1 MSSPSKIADIE
12 AQIEACEAGRT
23 NVITCPYC
31 AGKNWKPEG
40 AQSPALCC
48 RLFAAAALAIIERQ
62 AVEEQKRIAE
72 RVSCN

>member
-1 MSSPSKIADIE
+1 MSAESKIADIE

-31 AGKNWKPEG
+31 GEKNWEPELG
-40 AQSPALCC
+40 QSPTLCC
-48 RLFAAAALAIIERQ
+48 RLFAAAALAILERQ
-62 AVEEQKRIAE
+62 AVEEQKRIVE